1 MRLYAMTLTGA
12 STMMIAAYVLVEYTQ
27 AEFFE
32 MVFLDF
38 MIGFFAMLVFAFVTE
53 PTKKKKAHWE
63 QADGLDVM
71 IMEARK
77 R

>member
-1 MRLYAMTLTGA
+1 MRAYAMTLTGV
-12 STMMIAAYVLVEYTQ
+12 STMLIAAYVLVEYTQ

-32 MVFLDF
+32 MVFLDLMVGLF
-38 MIGFFAMLVFAFVTE
+38 SMLVFALVTE
-53 PTKKKKAHWE
+53 PRKKKAHWE

-71 IMEARK
+71 IMETRK

>member
-1 MRLYAMTLTGA
+1 ML
-12 STMMIAAYVLVEYTQ
+12 IAAYVLVEYTQ

-32 MVFLDF
+32 MVFLDLMVGLF
-38 MIGFFAMLVFAFVTE
+38 SMILFALVTE
-53 PTKKKKAHWE
+53 PRKKKKAHWE

-71 IMEARK
+71 IMETRK